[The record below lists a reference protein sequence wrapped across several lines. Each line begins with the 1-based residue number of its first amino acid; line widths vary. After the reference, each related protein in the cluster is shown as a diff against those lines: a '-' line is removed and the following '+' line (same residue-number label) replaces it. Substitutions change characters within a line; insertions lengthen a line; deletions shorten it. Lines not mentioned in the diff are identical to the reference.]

1 MTLQSLHIKRFQAHE
16 DFQLDFDPHL
26 TVITGK
32 TDQGKSSIL
41 RALQWVCLNQPSGEA
56 FIRNFTGTAEV
67 LLQVDDRLITRTRS
81 KSINSYSI
89 DGKELEAFGINNVP
103 DEIAQFLNLSEVSF
117 QNQLDPH
124 FWLSQTPGQV
134 SRELN
139 KIINLGMIDKTMAYL
154 ASEARKA
161 KSVVSVS
168 ETRLKASRERR
179 DSLTWIQYADN
190 ALTALEGLQADLESK
205 RNKCTQLQQLIVRI
219 EEQQEIQQKAS
230 AAYAAGV
237 KVVESGQKAIDLSKR
252 LESLQKLVAAIESA
266 EKLSKNKIPQKEID
280 AIDALIVIIEEKRKR
295 RDRLVALIDE
305 IEEATT
311 SVERWSKEKLRAEAE
326 LKKLTK
332 GRCPIC
338 DGVMK
343 I

>member
-32 TDQGKSSIL
+32 TDSGKSAIL
-41 RALQWVCLNQPSGEA
+41 RALQWACLNQPSGEA

-67 LLQVDDRLITRTRS
+67 SLQVDDRIITRTRG

-89 DGKELEAFGINNVP
+89 DGKELEAFGLGNVP

-134 SRELN
+134 SKELN

-161 KSVVSVS
+161 KSVVNVS
-168 ETRLKASRERR
+168 ETRLAASRERR
-179 DSLTWIQYADN
+179 DSLSWIQDADN
-190 ALTALEGLQADLESK
+190 ALTALEGLQADIESK
-205 RNKCTQLQQLIVRI
+205 RNKCTQLQQLIEQI
-219 EEQQEIQQKAS
+219 EEQEKIQRES
-230 AAYAAGV
+230 AAVYAAGME
-237 KVVESGQKAIDLSKR
+237 VVESGQKAIDLAKR
-252 LESLQKLVAAIESA
+252 LESLQKLVTAIESA
-266 EKLSKNKIPQKEID
+266 EKLSKSKILQKEID
-280 AIDALIVIIEEKRKR
+280 VIDAQIVTIEEKRKQ
-295 RDRLVALIDE
+295 RDRLMALIHD
-305 IEEATT
+305 IEEAAA
-311 SVERWSKEKLRAEAE
+311 SVDRWNKEKLRVEAE

-332 GRCPIC
+332 GRCPVC
-338 DGVMK
+338 NGEMK
-343 I
+343 